1 VSTGSDKTQVGL
13 PEELLMS
20 NQAGSRVL
28 LVTFRAKPGREQDFI
43 KLMHGFIPSTRAEPG
58 NRQFEFY
65 RDQADP
71 LNFMLYEEF
80 VNEAALDTHRARPE
94 HATVLE
100 DIKPMLDGAP
110 VVTPWSLALTNA
122 GTPSAG
128 QGDVGHVT
136 LVHFRMKP
144 DGVDG
149 MLDAVGSDFDQMQG
163 NVRFDLNRELADPLN
178 GMICARWV
186 SRAIWQAHNA
196 KPHFK
201 VSVERMAPCLATP
214 LQRTLWQPALS

>member
-1 VSTGSDKTQVGL
+1 V
-13 PEELLMS
+13 EELLMS
-20 NQAGSRVL
+20 NQVGGRVL

-43 KLMHGFIPSTRAEPG
+43 KLMHGFIPGTRAEPG

-80 VNEAALDTHRARPE
+80 VNEAALETHRARPE

-100 DIKPMLDGAP
+100 DIKPMLDGTP

-128 QGDVGHVT
+128 QGNVGHVT
-136 LVHFRMKP
+136 LVRFRMKP

-149 MLDAVGSDFDQMQG
+149 MLDAVGRDFDQMQG

-186 SRAIWQAHNA
+186 SRAIWEAHNA

-214 LQRTLWQPALS
+214 LQRTLWQPAPG